1 MKKGL
6 KLLLIY
12 FVFLIFSLILG
23 TFVYALYLNLLD
35 FVAESQSSF
44 SFLEYCKESFFFMMS
59 FVLIFI
65 CPLICYYR
73 IRHSHGF
80 IQTIFYVFICIF
92 TWCILFPC
100 TSYIKDK
107 FYDEKNIKI
116 EKKDLTKEVF
126 RETNN
131 HVYYFLRD
139 FYTDSTNLEETPA
152 IIIDK
157 NDGDMNFAVVADSS
171 DFELYENAKPYREI
185 LIKKSFL
192 ENIPSFMDFNLI
204 IRRADLAIQK
214 GLSFYLGFLTFAFAI
229 CAVFAMTNFFKW
241 KLISVTTMIFNVA
254 GICIINSIYYYQGF
268 SSIIFKLTN
277 NNFFDF
283 LNNYFDE
290 PLLCLINFFIG
301 LIFTTIGIV
310 HYFICTKNKNRI

>member
-12 FVFLIFSLILG
+12 FVILIFSLIFG
-23 TFVYALYLNLLD
+23 TFIYALYLNLLD

-44 SFLEYCKESFFFMMS
+44 SFFEYCKESFFFMMS

-80 IQTIFYVFICIF
+80 IQTIFYILICIF
-92 TWCILFPC
+92 TWIVLLPC
-100 TSYIKDK
+100 SSFFKEK
-107 FYDEKNIKI
+107 FYDKQNIKI
-116 EKKDLTKEVF
+116 EKKNLTQEIF

-139 FYTDSTNLEETPA
+139 FYTDSTSLEETPT

-157 NDGDMNFAVVADSS
+157 NDGDMNFSVVADSA

-185 LIKKSFL
+185 LIKKSFP
-192 ENIPSFMDFNLI
+192 ENIPSFLNFNLL
-204 IRRADLAIQK
+204 IRRADLAVHK
-214 GLSFYLGFLTFAFAI
+214 GISFYLGFLTFAFAI
-229 CAVFAMTNFFKW
+229 CSVYAISNFYKW
-241 KLISVTTMIFNVA
+241 RLISVTTMIFSVA
-254 GICIINSIYYYQGF
+254 GIYILNSIYYYQGF
-268 SSIIFKLTN
+268 SSFIFKLTN
-277 NNFFDF
+277 NKFFDF

-310 HYFICTKNKNRI
+310 HYFIRSRKK